1 MRRSVIVVILF
12 ALAFVLIVVPS
23 LFTNPM
29 TSEIAP
35 EQALEPESQIIRPTD
50 GESGFWPYLNSQ
62 PTFEERSPI
71 NIVVVGNTEDVL
83 RVLSETDETRW
94 ERMDGDQQE
103 ADPDT
108 HALVGDDETQLSAS
122 TTEDSLTVGATA
134 IAWTRTTGATRYA
147 YVDPGDGTDGR
158 WITETIQLHDG
169 TYYGH
174 RYHIRLYESPN
185 PDESWVAIQTH
196 SEHFD
201 WFTLRH
207 RVDGS
212 QAAQVHLETDLRE
225 LPQVDVQEDISRVY
239 LGNRNASDADGWA
252 TFVTLLGMVV
262 AGVVVPVSKTKYIPD
277 SITTG
282 IASHIQE
289 TDRQRLATIQERVER
304 RQVLLAGTVV
314 AVVLGVRIGG
324 IALERTG
331 YLSMHSIAALLYPV
345 IGIGLPLV
353 TYLLASGL
361 ERRLDAAVVAGGSL
375 AVAIWLDYGFVGV
388 DTLPIDVIVQRV
400 LLVVALGLIAA
411 GAPQGSTRVSR
422 WTDLLTVGTAL
433 WVVLLVGVL
442 LGYI

>member
-1 MRRSVIVVILF
+1 MRRSVIVAILL
-12 ALAFVLIVVPS
+12 ALAFILIVVPS
-23 LFTNPM
+23 LFTNPT

-35 EQALEPESQIIRPTD
+35 EQELEPELQIIRPTD
-50 GESGFWPYLNSQ
+50 GESGVWPYLNSQ

-71 NIVVVGNTEDVL
+71 NVVVVGNTEDVL
-83 RVLSETDETRW
+83 RVLSETDETTW
-94 ERMDGDQQE
+94 ERMDADQRE
-103 ADPDT
+103 ADPET
-108 HALVGDDETQLSAS
+108 HALVGDDETQLSAGAA
-122 TTEDSLTVGATA
+122 EDSRTVGATA

-147 YVDPGDGTDGR
+147 YVDPGDGRDGR
-158 WITETIQLHDG
+158 WITETVQFHDG

-212 QAAQVHLETDLRE
+212 QAAQVRLETDLRE
-225 LPQVDVQEDISRVY
+225 LPRVDVQEDISRVY

-252 TFVTLLGMVV
+252 TFVTLLGIIV
-262 AGVVVPVSKTKYIPD
+262 AGFIVPVSMPRYIPD

-282 IASHIQE
+282 IDSHIHE
-289 TDRQRLATIQERVER
+289 TDRQRLAAIRERVER
-304 RQVLLAGTVV
+304 RHILLAGTVV
-314 AVVLGVRIGG
+314 ATVLGVRIGG

-331 YLSMHSIAALLYPV
+331 HFSMHSIAAILYPA

-353 TYLLASGL
+353 TYLIASGL

-400 LLVVALGLIAA
+400 FVVVALGLIAA

-422 WTDLLTVGTAL
+422 WTDLLAVGTAL
-433 WVVLLVGVL
+433 WVVLLVGIL